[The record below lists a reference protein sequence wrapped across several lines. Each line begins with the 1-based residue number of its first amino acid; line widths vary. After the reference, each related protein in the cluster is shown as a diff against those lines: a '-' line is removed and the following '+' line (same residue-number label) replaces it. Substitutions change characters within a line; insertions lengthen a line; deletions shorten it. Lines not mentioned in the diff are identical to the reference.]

1 MTNQS
6 PQELESEALEAG
18 EFLISFRGRI
28 LLAQA
33 LRHGIEQ
40 MSKVPER
47 RREVSNIEQ
56 MQYLL
61 DNFAIDIHDDDAD
74 HVIR

>member
-1 MTNQS
+1 MNEKLKS
-6 PQELESEALEAG
+6 A
-18 EFLISFRGRI
+18 EFLLSMRGRI

-40 MSKVPER
+40 MSKVPKR

-61 DNFAIDIHDDDAD
+61 DNFAIDIQDA
-74 HVIR
+74 